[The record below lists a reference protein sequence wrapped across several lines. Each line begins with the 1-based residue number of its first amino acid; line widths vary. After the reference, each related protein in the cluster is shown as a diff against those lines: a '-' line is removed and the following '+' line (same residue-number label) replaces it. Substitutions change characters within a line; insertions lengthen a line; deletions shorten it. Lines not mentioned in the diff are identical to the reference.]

1 MRITKKPEERKQE
14 ITEAALKLFLENG
27 YENVS
32 IKDITTRV
40 QIASGLFHYYF
51 HSKEDVLMECVRL
64 DRQRFVDEI
73 NAEGYFPDNMDAVDK
88 VNCLASVAVRNIVER
103 TTLFQKAMDI
113 NSAMLVHQIR
123 DYVFSAISDKLTEFI
138 IEGNEEG
145 IFDCQHPQVTAEIA
159 VFGLSHAF
167 SREQEGNPDL
177 KRILFGEYI
186 YMERDKIRDIM
197 SRLLNMKEPARLLQ
211 TEEEKKPVNIK

>member
-14 ITEAALKLFLENG
+14 IAEAALELFLENG

-73 NAEGYFPDNMDAVDK
+73 NAEGYFSNNMDAVDK
-88 VNCLASVAVRNIVER
+88 VNCLASVAVRNIVEK
-103 TTLFQKAMDI
+103 TTLFQKALNL
-113 NSAMLVHQIR
+113 NSVMLVHQIK

-138 IEGNEEG
+138 VEGNEEG
-145 IFDCQHPQVTAEIA
+145 IFDCQHPQATADIA

-167 SREQEGNPDL
+167 SREQEANPDL

-197 SRLLNMKEPARLLQ
+197 SRLLNMKEPARLFK
-211 TEEEKKPVNIK
+211 TVEEKSL

>member
-64 DRQRFVDEI
+64 DRQRFLDEI
-73 NAEGYFPDNMDAVDK
+73 SAEGYFTNNMDAVDK

-103 TTLFQKAMDI
+103 TTLFQKAMDL

-123 DYVFSAISDKLTEFI
+123 DYVFSALSDKLTEFI

-145 IFDCQHPQVTAEIA
+145 IFDCHYPQATAEIA
-159 VFGLSHAF
+159 LFGLSHAF
-167 SREQEGNPDL
+167 SREQEANPDL
-177 KRILFGEYI
+177 KRMMFGEYI
-186 YMERDKIRDIM
+186 YIERDKIRDIM

-211 TEEEKKPVNIK
+211 TEEEKKL